1 MVADE
6 LFSYL
11 NCGMVVFSFGVVSYL
26 VARIGVAIYSNRS
39 EEIRTQAQLERV
51 VLEEAVHYRDK
62 RPNVKLVPL
71 YNNPRLFCRD
81 SAGVAWKLDDEV
93 FEVSARNRYGVR
105 HELAH
110 IYEGHLDLGNL
121 SERKGIQKV
130 IGNILYHVYYEPVA
144 TLHGVGIR
152 G

>member
-1 MVADE
+1 VGWW
-6 LFSYL
+6 FSLLAWFLIWLHGLGLRFILIGRKRLGRRL
-11 NCGMVVFSFGVVSYL
+11 NWKGWFW
-26 VARIGVAIYSNRS
+26 
-39 EEIRTQAQLERV
+39 
-51 VLEEAVHYRDK
+51 K
-62 RPNVKLVPL
+62 RLC
-71 YNNPRLFCRD
+71 NPRLFCRD

-93 FEVSARNRYGVR
+93 FEVSARSRYGVR

-144 TLHGVGIR
+144 TLHGVGIKR
-152 G
+152 